1 MDILQ
6 LKYFVSAASIR
17 NFTLASIENNISQSS
32 FSKQIMNLENELGI
46 ELFVRKKRNIVL
58 TSAGEEFLE
67 YALRMLSTYEE
78 MLRGMESYSEF
89 QTLPVSIA
97 SIPVMQPYA
106 LVDIIFEMKD
116 CYSDIMF
123 SISERAESTEVLHL
137 LHKGECDFAVLRTD
151 FLNRA
156 KYDIYPVVK
165 DRLVAVIPHNHSLY
179 NRDVIQLS
187 ELKNSKFVM
196 SPDRTDLRMISQNA
210 CIAHGFYPEIVYI
223 TSGNIN
229 ITLDVITRQGVVYLA
244 FEKVIQHVIKEGMP
258 CKFVP
263 LEEQIESNAAF
274 VALRERSTTKACK
287 KVAKFLE
294 ERYGKE
300 E

>member
-1 MDILQ
+1 
-6 LKYFVSAASIR
+6 
-17 NFTLASIENNISQSS
+17 
-32 FSKQIMNLENELGI
+32 
-46 ELFVRKKRNIVL
+46 
-58 TSAGEEFLE
+58 
-67 YALRMLSTYEE
+67 
-78 MLRGMESYSEF
+78 MESYSEF

-179 NRDVIQLS
+179 NRDVIQLNRI
-187 ELKNSKFVM
+187 KKQQICDVTRPNRFAYDFSKCLYSTWF
-196 SPDRTDLRMISQNA
+196 L
-210 CIAHGFYPEIVYI
+210 
-223 TSGNIN
+223 SGNC
-229 ITLDVITRQGVVYLA
+229 LYH
-244 FEKVIQHVIKEGMP
+244 KWK
-258 CKFVP
+258 
-263 LEEQIESNAAF
+263 
-274 VALRERSTTKACK
+274 
-287 KVAKFLE
+287 
-294 ERYGKE
+294 Y
-300 E
+300 